1 MENEKIAKCN
11 NNKNKNGLQSNGM
24 LGGAYFLTIVG
35 AAVYF
40 IQQSS
45 TFWGGVVGL
54 LKAFVWPAF
63 VIYKVLEMLKL

>member
-1 MENEKIAKCN
+1 MENDGSSKGCSS
-11 NNKNKNGLQSNGM
+11 KNKNGMHSGGM

-40 IQQSS
+40 MQHAA
-45 TFWGGVVGL
+45 TFWGGVLGL

-63 VIYKVLEMLKL
+63 VIYKVLEILGL

>member
-1 MENEKIAKCN
+1 MEGS
-11 NNKNKNGLQSNGM
+11 NKNSMQSSGM

-40 IQQSS
+40 IQQAT
-45 TFWGGVVGL
+45 TFWSGVLAL

-63 VIYKVLEMLKL
+63 VIYKVLEMLKF

>member
-1 MENEKIAKCN
+1 MEDNDVQKCYSES
-11 NNKNKNGLQSNGM
+11 NKSHHEGM

-40 IQQSS
+40 VQLSQ
-45 TFWGGVVGL
+45 TFWQGVVGV

-63 VIYKVLEMLKL
+63 VVYKVLEILKL

>member
-1 MENEKIAKCN
+1 ME
-11 NNKNKNGLQSNGM
+11 NKNKVQSSGM

-40 IQQSS
+40 IQQAAS
-45 TFWGGVVGL
+45 FWEGVLGL

-63 VIYKVLEMLKL
+63 VIYKVLEVLKF